1 MQMQILNTTYSLFFR
16 LGSRQSSSRRKRR
29 GWFTCLKK
37 SRSGAAST
45 MIVFYCCYPY
55 IVDIASIM
63 IVIVIVIISFYMTG
77 HWLNIFCENSLK
89 TEAISHAFDFD
100 LLHPTP
106 SFLSFV
112 AEKIMKNGQVGPRQ
126 EDFFH
131 FHFLKSCK
139 NDGKWSGWSSPGGFF
154 SLSLSKKLKKLWQ
167 MVTVRLVLAR
177 RIFFTF
183 TF

>member
-1 MQMQILNTTYSLFFR
+1 MQILEHNCSSYYLFFR

-89 TEAISHAFDFD
+89 TEAISHGFDFD
-100 LLHPTP
+100 LLHQTP
-106 SFLSFV
+106 PFLSLKKSWQMVRLVLARIVVDCYCYCYHFF
-112 AEKIMKNGQVGPRQ
+112 KFFKDTNGQVGPRQ
-126 EDFFH
+126 DCYWLLLLLLS
-131 FHFLKSCK
+131 FL
-139 NDGKWSGWSSPGGFF
+139 
-154 SLSLSKKLKKLWQ
+154 
-167 MVTVRLVLAR
+167 
-177 RIFFTF
+177 
-183 TF
+183 